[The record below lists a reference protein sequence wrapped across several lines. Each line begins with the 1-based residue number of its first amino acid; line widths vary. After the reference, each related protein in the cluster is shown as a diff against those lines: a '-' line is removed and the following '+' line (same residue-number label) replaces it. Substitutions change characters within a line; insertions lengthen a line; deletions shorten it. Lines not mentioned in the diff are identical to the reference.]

1 MTEIWKDIEGF
12 EGAYQISNLGNLKSL
27 ARLVKN
33 GCGVRRVSER
43 ILTPVIGT
51 CGYYQYPLKQGE
63 KHKTILIHIEVA
75 KAFIDNP
82 YSYSDVNHKDE
93 NRLNNNVNNLE
104 WCTRQYNNT
113 YLDRKQR
120 EIETLRNTH
129 PSRKGVKQ
137 YTKNGELIKEYQS
150 LQEAERE
157 TKVKIEY
164 FAKELPNINV
174 ITVPKSVKKA
184 DFVNPNGAIL
194 VDDFTSNLDYWASK
208 GGISVKFSE
217 SEKNSDY
224 PVIADLLEL
233 IKLYTKEKTKVK
245 E

>member
-33 GCGVRRVSER
+33 GRGVRRVSER

-82 YSYSDVNHKDE
+82 YSYSEVNHKDE

-157 TKVKIEY
+157 TKVNHC
-164 FAKELPNINV
+164 NISDCLNGKR
-174 ITVPKSVKKA
+174 KSA
-184 DFVNPNGAIL
+184 GGFIWL
-194 VDDFTSNLDYWASK
+194 VSNQGYGK
-208 GGISVKFSE
+208 G
-217 SEKNSDY
+217 
-224 PVIADLLEL
+224 LLQRPTER
-233 IKLYTKEKTKVK
+233 V
-245 E
+245 